1 MTTRQV
7 CYGRNCN
14 WHGTSDEVLRAP
26 HPFEPGEEVWG
37 CPKCK
42 SIDSLYLACDEPGCW
57 ETASCGTP
65 TPAGYRSTCGKHR
78 PLDTCL
84 TESEKGS

>member
-7 CYGRNCN
+7 CDGRNCN

-26 HPFEPGEEVWG
+26 HPFDPGEEVWG

-57 ETASCGTP
+57 KPVSCGTP
-65 TPAGYRSTCGKHR
+65 TPTGYRSTCGQHR
-78 PLDTCL
+78 PKDDV
-84 TESEKGS
+84 